1 MMGVLRLKETES
13 EEEEVPGATMHS
25 QGQEAR

>member
-1 MMGVLRLKETES
+1 MMGVLRMKETES
-13 EEEEVPGATMHS
+13 EEKEVPGAAMHS